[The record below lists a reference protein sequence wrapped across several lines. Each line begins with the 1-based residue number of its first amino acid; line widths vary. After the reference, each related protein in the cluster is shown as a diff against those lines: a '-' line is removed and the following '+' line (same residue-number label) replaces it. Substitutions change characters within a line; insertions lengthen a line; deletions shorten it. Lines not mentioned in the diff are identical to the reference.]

1 MNRRGLT
8 LLETMIALVIL
19 GLVGVA
25 FLGVF
30 TQASRTTAEL
40 DLWSTAV
47 VHAEAGMEL
56 AIVDARGSTSR
67 SPERLGG
74 DFSRVTTVQPWVG
87 GADLVTVTVEFPD
100 GRRYALRRLL
110 GPARPEGVFR

>member
-8 LLETMIALVIL
+8 LLETLIALVSL

-30 TQASRTTAEL
+30 TQAARTTTDL

-47 VHAEAGMEL
+47 THAEAGMEL
-56 AIVDARGSTSR
+56 AIVDARGAAER
-67 SPERLGG
+67 SPEGLSDGYTRT
-74 DFSRVTTVQPWVG
+74 TTVEPWVG
-87 GADLVTVTVEFPD
+87 HADLVTVTVAFPD

-110 GPARPEGVFR
+110 GSPPVAGALQ